1 MKNRKDGPMLKIVS
15 AVTIF
20 SILIYGF
27 WMLFKLSFLEYLDFI
42 EEERREEEWK
52 EKHSNRRHGASR

>member
-1 MKNRKDGPMLKIVS
+1 MKNRKDGPMLRIVS

-42 EEERREEEWK
+42 EEERKEEEWK
-52 EKHSNRRHGASR
+52 KRH

>member
-42 EEERREEEWK
+42 EEESEEE
-52 EKHSNRRHGASR
+52 